1 VNGDRHLGRPD
12 RDAAGW
18 HTDCNG
24 HFIMLPTSTT
34 PATFDTS
41 MDDAA
46 AMTGSAVVA
55 MLRYLVMSV
64 GLVASA
70 AGLYLLKSALG
81 INLLPWNSPLHDLLY
96 HFVR

>member
-1 VNGDRHLGRPD
+1 MHPSS
-12 RDAAGW
+12 
-18 HTDCNG
+18 
-24 HFIMLPTSTT
+24 TS
-34 PATFDTS
+34 PSLFDTT
-41 MDDAA
+41 MEDAA

-55 MLRYLVMSV
+55 VLRCLMMSV
-64 GLVASA
+64 GILAST